1 MKNFISI
8 MFLQNIKNIE
18 GEENVEIVDFSTVK
32 IRTCSGGFRFVSV
45 NADGLVTSDQDEEVR
60 TEYTYDDHNKK
71 TMIKKICN
79 DGSWRVI
86 YLDQNGLP
94 IRVESSDGTGW
105 DDTNVAS

>member
-1 MKNFISI
+1 MKKFINNE
-8 MFLQNIKNIE
+8 FLLKIKNIE
-18 GEENVEIVDFSTVK
+18 GEENVEIVDISTVK
-32 IRTCSGGFRFVSV
+32 IRTSGGFRFVSV

>member
-32 IRTCSGGFRFVSV
+32 IRTSGGFRFVSV

-60 TEYTYDDHNKK
+60 TEYTYDGHRK

>member
-32 IRTCSGGFRFVSV
+32 IRTSGGFRFVSV

-79 DGSWRVI
+79 IKYIEVI
-86 YLDQNGLP
+86 VKL
-94 IRVESSDGTGW
+94 RESGKAIGII
-105 DDTNVAS
+105 